1 MRRLCEPSKTTLI
14 TVDETFGPPLRAAEK
29 AKAGIKGRQLWMQ
42 ERYPQLFNQMLDAE
56 AKVADLK
63 FRWKTLEEGNKTLQ
77 THLKAKAAMEGALR
91 EAFEDPE
98 VYFDGQDKTARK
110 HTVIATVD
118 DGGGTITKTTYVA
131 TRFSYKKGG

>member
-14 TVDETFGPPLRAAEK
+14 TVDETFGPQIRAAEK
-29 AKAGIKGRQLWMQ
+29 AKAGIKARQLWMQ
-42 ERYPQLFNQMLDAE
+42 ERYPELFNQLLDAE
-56 AKVADLK
+56 AKVDDLK

-77 THLKAKAAMEGALR
+77 RHIRSKEVMEGALR

-98 VYFDGQDKTARK
+98 VYFDDDGTARK
-110 HTVIATVD
+110 HTVFANVE
-118 DGGGTITKTTYVA
+118 GGGTIKKTTYVA